1 MSRPTVRPAAH
12 RAIAALALLLLG
24 GTTAPVGPAA
34 PPLRTRW
41 ILMYGGDRRP
51 IHYSVDDCLR
61 LVAGVDSAG
70 RPTRWLSTG
79 AILLARFP
87 KGGRT
92 FTSWTPAGAVPAIGQ
107 DWQDYLDS
115 MVTPNGPLARLDS
128 AVQETEAALGPLSGG
143 YDVAIMT
150 PYPDPRGD
158 SLRFQGNLYD
168 FHTPDGRAGAVR
180 AFVTELAR
188 RFPSGGYGRL
198 RLRGIYWLY
207 ENAPPRDTLT
217 LQAASRAVHD
227 AGLRFFWIPS
237 YHAEGV
243 PGWRRWGFDEAWF
256 QPNYF
261 FHPEVGA
268 ARMDTAYAT
277 ARAAGMGL
285 EIEMDKRLMGDTLF
299 RPRLEPYLQ
308 MVLQH
313 SEVQAGSLAIYEG
326 AGALIALSRSTAP
339 EDRRSY
345 QRFLQVIAAGN

>member
-1 MSRPTVRPAAH
+1 MSRPLVRSAAH
-12 RAIAALALLLLG
+12 RTIAALALLLLG
-24 GTTAPVGPAA
+24 GTTAPVGPVA

-41 ILMYGGDRRP
+41 ILMYGGDRRRL
-51 IHYSVDDCLR
+51 HYAVDDCLR

-70 RPTRWLSTG
+70 HPTRWLSTG

-128 AVQETEAALGPLSGG
+128 AVRLTEAALGPLSGG

-158 SLRFQGNLYD
+158 SLRFQDSLYD
-168 FHTPDGRAGAVR
+168 FHTPEGRAGAVR

-188 RFPSGGYGRL
+188 RFPSGGYRRIRL
-198 RLRGIYWLY
+198 EGIYWLF
-207 ENAPPRDTLT
+207 EKAPPQDVLT
-217 LQAASRAVHD
+217 IQAASRAVH
-227 AGLRFFWIPS
+227 AVGLRFVWIPFFNADGATS
-237 YHAEGV
+237 WHQL
-243 PGWRRWGFDEAWF
+243 GFDEAWL

-261 FHPEVGA
+261 FHPEVGP
-268 ARMDTAYAT
+268 RRLDSAYSI

-285 EIEMDKRLMGDTLF
+285 EIELDKRLMSDTLF

-308 MVLQH
+308 LVEDHPELHQ
-313 SEVQAGSLAIYEG
+313 GSLAIYEG
-326 AGALIALSRSTAP
+326 SGALIALSRSTTP